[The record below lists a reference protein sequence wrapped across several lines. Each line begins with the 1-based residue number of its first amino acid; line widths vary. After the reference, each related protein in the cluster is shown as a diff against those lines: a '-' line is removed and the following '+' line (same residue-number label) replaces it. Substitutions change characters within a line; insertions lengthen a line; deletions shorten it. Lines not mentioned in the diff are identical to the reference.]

1 MSISIEKNYPL
12 DNLNT
17 FNISAKAKFFFYE
30 FNTLE
35 KLKGILIH
43 KLLKTEK
50 LFVLG
55 GGSNILFSKDFD
67 GIVLK
72 NSIRGIHIKSV

>member
-17 FNISAKAKFFFYE
+17 FNISAKAKFFYE

-35 KLKGILIH
+35 NLKEFLII
-43 KLLKTEK
+43 
-50 LFVLG
+50 
-55 GGSNILFSKDFD
+55 NY
-67 GIVLK
+67 
-72 NSIRGIHIKSV
+72 

>member
-17 FNISAKAKFFFYE
+17 FNISAKAKFFYE

-35 KLKGILIH
+35 KLKGILSH

-50 LFVLG
+50 SFILG
-55 GGSNILFSKDFD
+55 GEAWLFRVLSSFATAPYEILFISF
-67 GIVLK
+67 
-72 NSIRGIHIKSV
+72 NN